1 MAEEKDKKAAIP
13 DLGMKGEGRHPQ
25 AQSEPGEKEADGSE
39 RRREPRVLLNIE
51 VDYSSE
57 DTYLFAYI
65 TDMSTKGIFIHTNTP
80 EAIGTLLNLDFTIP
94 GEPESLAVEGEVMWV
109 NTYRPGDF
117 ENINPGM
124 GVRFT
129 DLKDGEQAKITTLVK
144 RIAYLE
150 ETDDP
155 SVARPAKIE

>member
-1 MAEEKDKKAAIP
+1 MAEDKKETEAQ
-13 DLGMKGEGRHPQ
+13 DLGMKGEGRHPT
-25 AQSEPGEKEADGSE
+25 ADESGKE

-57 DTYLFAYI
+57 DTFLFAYI
-65 TDMSTKGIFIHTNTP
+65 TDMSNRGIFIHTNTP
-80 EAIGTLLNLDFTIP
+80 EPIGTLLNLDFALP
-94 GEPESLAVEGEVMWV
+94 GEEGRLAVEGEVMWV
-109 NTYRPGDF
+109 NTFRPGDF

-129 DLKDGEQAKITTLVK
+129 EIEDDQQRQITKLVQ

-150 ETDDP
+150 DTADP
-155 SVARPAKIE
+155 NSAEPTKIES